1 MRVVAACCATSRA
14 SLANWAA
21 LRSAP
26 SGPGLAR
33 NFSNAAFLAFTTAFC
48 RSAKLG
54 SLKLVI
60 RLHHDCVP
68 FAFNRAPCHHR
79 LPLQHVHDITNF
91 PKAFGDV
98 GGYTGHSAR
107 RAKLAALPLNRLSL
121 RIAHRDIERAMP
133 ELALDSVSGRPILRS
148 RSRAARSQGVAS
160 ECRRDCVSFTHGK
173 NRGGFRPMSG
183 WNHQACSSG

>member
-1 MRVVAACCATSRA
+1 MRVVAACCATSQA

-21 LRSAP
+21 LRSAS

-33 NFSNAAFLAFTTAFC
+33 NFSNAAFLAFTAAFC

-91 PKAFGDV
+91 PKASGDV
-98 GGYTGHSAR
+98 GGYTCHSAR
-107 RAKLAALPLNRLSL
+107 RAKLAHPFSAADLAQPDRKEWPANAAA
-121 RIAHRDIERAMP
+121 IASASP
-133 ELALDSVSGRPILRS
+133 TAGTVVVS
-148 RSRAARSQGVAS
+148 AQ
-160 ECRRDCVSFTHGK
+160 
-173 NRGGFRPMSG
+173 
-183 WNHQACSSG
+183 